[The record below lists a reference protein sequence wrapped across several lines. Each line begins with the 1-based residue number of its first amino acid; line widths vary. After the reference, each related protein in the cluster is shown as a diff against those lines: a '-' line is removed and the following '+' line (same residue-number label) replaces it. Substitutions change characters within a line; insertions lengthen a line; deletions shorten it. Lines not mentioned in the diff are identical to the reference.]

1 MRRESPC
8 VKGELVGVIDPPFT
22 PPQYIED
29 TEDTEDTEEGV
40 IKKTKKIETKWN

>member
-8 VKGELVGVIDPPFT
+8 VKGELVGVIATPFT

-40 IKKTKKIETKWN
+40 REKTKKIETKWN

>member
-40 IKKTKKIETKWN
+40 IEKTKKIETKWN

>member
-29 TEDTEDTEEGV
+29 TEDTEKGV
-40 IKKTKKIETKWN
+40 IEKIKKIETKLS

>member
-29 TEDTEDTEEGV
+29 TEDTEDTEKGV
-40 IKKTKKIETKWN
+40 IEKIKKIETKLS

>member
-8 VKGELVGVIDPPFT
+8 VKWELVGVIDPPFT

-29 TEDTEDTEEGV
+29 TEDTEEGV
-40 IKKTKKIETKWN
+40 IEKTKKIETKWN